1 MKPVCLGITWGLFGY
16 YLGLFGLLGIAT
28 PLPHPQLTTTTLDL
42 FFFFF
47 YQGLDAMRQAGFGL
61 KPEER
66 KSAYTAFGEQM
77 ESEKEGEKK

>member
-47 YQGLDAMRQAGFGL
+47 LLKRKGRGKEMRMF
-61 KPEER
+61 
-66 KSAYTAFGEQM
+66 EQEVAIGILNFFEIM
-77 ESEKEGEKK
+77 PKACELQ